1 MWELDILVDI
11 TIDGNQTNYNNLSSD
26 RHRLLII
33 VMKKK
38 DTDLKFI
45 SLVFQRETNESR
57 YEALIY
63 IPTKGSLQI
72 VSSSFH
78 RHIFQKIVFVPHS
91 GDTRS
96 YLKKGHMQE

>member
-38 DTDLKFI
+38 DTVLFFKGRQMNLDMRHSFTSPLRVHCKLFHLASI
-45 SLVFQRETNESR
+45 DTSFRRLYLYPTVET
-57 YEALIY
+57 LGPI
-63 IPTKGSLQI
+63 
-72 VSSSFH
+72 
-78 RHIFQKIVFVPHS
+78 
-91 GDTRS
+91 
-96 YLKKGHMQE
+96 